1 MADLT
6 LRRVKNAP
14 LTHNE
19 LDDNFLALDSDIS
32 AGVFDSGL
40 SVSGGIVVNP
50 GDLELIDGNLILNN
64 GDIHYN
70 PKLGFFDIAANEY
83 SFFIDSGGD
92 YVRGDTAIKLNG
104 IIISATAPVNPHIG
118 DTWLNTTVN
127 SLYMWDGDFWFQQ
140 PAR

>member
-19 LDDNFLALDSDIS
+19 LDDNFLALDSDIRT
-32 AGVFDSGL
+32 GNFDSGL

-70 PKLGFFDIAANEY
+70 PKLGFFDMVADEY

-92 YVRGDTAIKLNG
+92 FVRGDTEIKLNG
-104 IIISATAPVNPHIG
+104 IFIDSSAPANPHQG
-118 DTWLNTTVN
+118 DMWLNRSVN
-127 SLYMWDGDFWFQQ
+127 RLYMWDGDVWFQE
-140 PAR
+140 P

>member
-19 LDDNFLALDSDIS
+19 LDDNFLALDSDIR
-32 AGVFDSGL
+32 AGVFDSG
-40 SVSGGIVVNP
+40 VAISGDV
-50 GDLELIDGNLILNN
+50 ELLDGNLILNN

-70 PKLGFFDIAANEY
+70 PKLGFFDMVAGEY

-92 YVRGDTAIKLNG
+92 YVRGDTEIKLNG
-104 IIISATAPVNPHIG
+104 ILISAAAPSNPHVG
-118 DTWLNTTVN
+118 DMWLNTTVN
-127 SLYMWDGDFWFQQ
+127 NLYMWDGDVWFQQ
-140 PAR
+140 PAGNVRG

>member
-19 LDDNFLALDSDIS
+19 LDDNFLALDSDIR
-32 AGVFDSGL
+32 AGVFDSG
-40 SVSGGIVVNP
+40 VAISGDV
-50 GDLELIDGNLILNN
+50 ELLDGNLILNN

-70 PKLGFFDIAANEY
+70 PKLGFFDMVDNDY

-92 YVRGDTAIKLNG
+92 FVRGDTGIKLNG
-104 IIISATAPVNPHIG
+104 IFIDSNAPANPHQG
-118 DTWLNTTVN
+118 DMWLNRSVN
-127 SLYMWDGDFWFQQ
+127 RLYMWDGDVWFQE
-140 PAR
+140 P